1 MGIPALNHMNAT
13 LKSRLIFLALLILS
27 AASFFELGMGSTI
40 TYILTVAVAF
50 LAGILV
56 AAEIVARFLISKMG
70 NKIQDTAMKLL
81 RDPDAINELV
91 KKTMEEAGG

>member
-1 MGIPALNHMNAT
+1 MNAT
-13 LKSRLIFLALLILS
+13 LKSRLVFLALLISS

-50 LAGILV
+50 LAGVLV
-56 AAEIVARFLISKMG
+56 AAEIVARFLIKKMG
-70 NKIQDTAMKLL
+70 NEIQDTAMKLL